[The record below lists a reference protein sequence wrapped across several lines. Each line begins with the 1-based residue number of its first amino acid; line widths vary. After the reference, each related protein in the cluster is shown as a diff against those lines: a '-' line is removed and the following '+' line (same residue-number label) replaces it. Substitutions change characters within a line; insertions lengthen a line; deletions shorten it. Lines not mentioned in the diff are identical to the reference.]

1 MSVGTVNKII
11 DSVFPQIST
20 NFTLAEMI
28 GYAKDLTKYKLGDSI
43 GFPAENTTDMLNE
56 VGSVII
62 PKTLSSNVLEVH
74 KFLFG
79 SDGYSVSSTIEGIES
94 GITAKASDKAK
105 SGTMIEDDET
115 PGSKG
120 YSGNYSNNSSGTGT
134 TRSTYGTMGGSTYG
148 TGSYGTSNGIQEE
161 HRREAGRPE
170 VQAALPQELREQ
182 PEEQKGQQ
190 QEVERPE
197 IIQAV
202 LREPLDRQKERN
214 K

>member
-1 MSVGTVNKII
+1 M
-11 DSVFPQIST
+11 
-20 NFTLAEMI
+20 
-28 GYAKDLTKYKLGDSI
+28 
-43 GFPAENTTDMLNE
+43 
-56 VGSVII
+56 
-62 PKTLSSNVLEVH
+62 H

-105 SGTMIEDDET
+105 SGTTIEDDET

-120 YSGNYSNNSSGTGT
+120 YSENYSNNSSGTGT
-134 TRSTYGTMGGSTYG
+134 TRSTYGTTGGSTYG
-148 TGSYGTSNGIQEE
+148 TGYSGGTSTGS
-161 HRREAGRPE
+161 GTTGSTG
-170 VQAALPQELREQ
+170 ALPQELREQ

-197 IIQAV
+197 IMQAA